1 MHKQIKELN
10 LLINQVLA
18 FFQVL
23 LVIFDINDDLYF
35 LSYFDLKIL
44 KVFSRDKLNYFIQEI
59 L

>member
-35 LSYFDLKIL
+35 LSYFDLEIL

>member
-23 LVIFDINDDLYF
+23 LVIFDTNDDLYF
-35 LSYFDLKIL
+35 LSYFDLKIS

>member
-35 LSYFDLKIL
+35 LSYFDLKIS

>member
-35 LSYFDLKIL
+35 LSYFDLKIS
-44 KVFSRDKLNYFIQEI
+44 KVFSIDKLNYFIQEI

>member
-23 LVIFDINDDLYF
+23 LVIFNINDDLYF

-44 KVFSRDKLNYFIQEI
+44 KVFSRDKLNYFIQGI

>member
-23 LVIFDINDDLYF
+23 LVIFNINDDLYF